1 MIGKAKESQA
11 DIVVELGHVKEA
23 IPFVKQSKELG
34 FSPKP
39 GRSSR
44 GRRRP
49 ISRVRSARRPT
60 MSFGKRF
67 GLRPFPTKTPCSA
80 ISTLKAYQ
88 AKFNEMPTFNSSAAG
103 SETGV
108 TTRVG
113 EFRLGCK
120 RRQDARTGAFR
131 KRRPVPVRS

>member
-1 MIGKAKESQA
+1 
-11 DIVVELGHVKEA
+11 
-23 IPFVKQSKELG
+23 
-34 FSPKP
+34 
-39 GRSSR
+39 
-44 GRRRP
+44 
-49 ISRVRSARRPT
+49 
-60 MSFGKRF
+60 MSFGMRF
-67 GLRPFPTKTPCSA
+67 GLRPFPTKDSVFGNVDSYA
-80 ISTLKAYQ
+80 KAYQ